1 MNITEKQYKRLIR
14 QRTKESA
21 SPRTTRPRQRT
32 ARAEMSVGR
41 ILRLEILVPIHV
53 VSEMNQHEH
62 WAVRHRRNTAQ
73 QQSFAAYW
81 MAFARGIRIEPPC
94 VIKLTRIGLNKMDD
108 GNLGAAFKHVQD
120 AIAKSIG
127 IDDGDPR
134 LRWEY
139 HQITGSDEHAVKIEF
154 ICE

>member
-1 MNITEKQYKRLIR
+1 MNISEKQFRQIIR
-14 QRTKESA
+14 QRAKESA
-21 SPRTTRPRQRT
+21 SPRTARPRQQT
-32 ARAEMSVGR
+32 ARAEMTAGR
-41 ILRLEILVPIHV
+41 ILRLEILVPIQV

-94 VIKLTRIGLNKMDD
+94 VIKLTRIGLNRMDD

-139 HQITGSDEHAVKIEF
+139 YQITGSDEHAVKVEF